1 MPRKAV
7 TMTAPEPI
15 RAGDGVELR
24 LARSAAIF
32 VVALGIPVIAIAG
45 LAAGAAGAAS
55 AAAGATV
62 VIGMFLMAGATMSWA
77 ARISPAALMGAVLGG
92 YLVRLV
98 VYALLIILLRPV
110 EWLSGTSLAIST
122 AVLLVAVLAWEV
134 RVASRNPSMFWI
146 DATAGQGAP
155 AAVVYSVAGAQRPG
169 GYTPQGAHSPDSTGV
184 GAAPQ
189 SAPPGNPSVERTRP

>member
-1 MPRKAV
+1 
-7 TMTAPEPI
+7 MTALKPI
-15 RAGDGVELR
+15 PAGGGVELR

-32 VVALGIPVIAIAG
+32 LVVLGIPVIGVAG

-55 AAAGATV
+55 AAIGATV

-77 ARISPAALMGAVLGG
+77 ARIGPAALMGAVLGG

-110 EWLSGTSLAIST
+110 QWLSGPSLAIST

-134 RVASRNPSMFWI
+134 RVVSRNPSMFWI
-146 DATAGQGAP
+146 DAGAGQGAA
-155 AAVVYSVAGAQRPG
+155 AAVVYSPNSA
-169 GYTPQGAHSPDSTGV
+169 GV
-184 GAAPQ
+184 GASPQ
-189 SAPPGNPSVERTRP
+189 SPPPGKPSVERTRP

>member
-1 MPRKAV
+1 MV
-7 TMTAPEPI
+7 QTPEPI

-24 LARSAAIF
+24 LARSAIAFI
-32 VVALGIPVIAIAG
+32 VVLGIPVVAVAG
-45 LAAGAAGAAS
+45 LLGGVPGALSAGIGAL
-55 AAAGATV
+55 V

-98 VYALLIILLRPV
+98 IYALLIVLLRPV

-122 AVLLVAVLAWEV
+122 AILLVAVLAWEV

-146 DATAGQGAP
+146 DPAAGQRPA
-155 AAVVYSVAGAQRPG
+155 AAVVYSP
-169 GYTPQGAHSPDSTGV
+169 TSTGP
-184 GAAPQ
+184 GASSQ
-189 SAPPGNPSVERTRP
+189 SAPPGNPSAERTRP

>member
-1 MPRKAV
+1 MV
-7 TMTAPEPI
+7 QTPEPI

-24 LARSAAIF
+24 LARSAVMFIVVLGVP
-32 VVALGIPVIAIAG
+32 VVAVAGVLGGGPGALSAG
-45 LAAGAAGAAS
+45 IGAL
-55 AAAGATV
+55 V

-98 VYALLIILLRPV
+98 IYALLIVLLRPV

-122 AVLLVAVLAWEV
+122 AILLVAVLAWEV

-146 DATAGQGAP
+146 DPAAGQPRA
-155 AAVVYSVAGAQRPG
+155 AAVVYSP
-169 GYTPQGAHSPDSTGV
+169 TSTGP
-184 GAAPQ
+184 GASSH
-189 SAPPGNPSVERTRP
+189 SAPPGDPPAERTRP